1 MAAPVSVLD
10 RYLGTTIRCHSA
22 FAAVANLALKAL
34 KSKPQSKKGCGFF
47 VGTPAVK
54 AAYGRLRP
62 DSFRPGSN
70 LFHFATSSISIKTL
84 FSSIG
89 LFKSPATT
97 GISFKKCGPIRLTPA
112 QLPQDWP
119 SCAQH
124 RFCRLQPSPSCRSPS
139 LWRRLPCP
147 RHGGTHH
154 FLGKDR
160 LHTFPAAE
168 FGKVRKFPDRGF
180 ALGKSVFNT

>member
-10 RYLGTTIRCHSA
+10 RYLGTTIRCHTA

-34 KSKPQSKKGCGFF
+34 KSKPPSKKGCGFF
-47 VGTPAVK
+47 AGTPAVK

-70 LFHFATSSISIKTL
+70 LFHFATSSISIKTR

-139 LWRRLPCP
+139 LWRRLPWPKSAP
-147 RHGGTHH
+147 RR
-154 FLGKDR
+154 DSP
-160 LHTFPAAE
+160 FP
-168 FGKVRKFPDRGF
+168 R
-180 ALGKSVFNT
+180 